1 MALSQ
6 VQCLDDNHI
15 NVRTNESKPDFFYS
29 EEQRLALERLIHAGR
44 DAFEDYIKTKNL
56 RCFLSDLELER
67 ILNTVEVYSPG
78 SCDNPA
84 ELHGESDGDAFSLQY
99 WPERSDYSIPQLDI
113 GWPDTASYRGV
124 TRVHVYTQPP
134 YEGQSHIKEVVR
146 KMIGQAQKVVAIVM
160 DLFTDIDIF
169 KDVLDASYRRK
180 VAVYII
186 LESTGVNHFLRM
198 CDKAGMHTGHLKNL
212 RVRSIRGA
220 EFFSRS
226 SKKVCGSQ
234 SQKFMFI
241 DGDKAVSGSYSFT
254 WSASRL
260 DRNLI
265 TVLTGHTVDIF
276 DRLFQDMYLIS
287 NGVCLSAINLGS
299 EPERLP
305 QAVSAVFPTAN
316 TALKLINPK
325 YSLVSNCT
333 FTSNGPA
340 PDQTGAKNTNQ
351 KEVFKQIRDAPVLP
365 ALHPGL
371 LDLEKA
377 NMIDYVPTWP
387 DPEPARD
394 VIGFINIRDTNKPL
408 QAHLMRSE
416 LFEVSQAIRFKDTLC
431 KPREPLSV
439 RACSISQTASA
450 HEDPAQTC
458 TEAQRSSGETQKH
471 AEYFDQNQQQE
482 SSHTKDLNL
491 PLQSPQPETMHV
503 LTGHIVDKGAPDV
516 MKKEQDSLQNQNI
529 CTDKDLP
536 DSTSCFV
543 KDNTYTKKTMN
554 VSQILQCP
562 IQTPNNLDF
571 KSTSAGSDSLDNPVS
586 VSVESFGDK
595 VLTDGAIQGHGDTK
609 PVLVLD
615 ETQQNCYDRQISKS
629 DSNISSLSDYYDC
642 ISPVADLR
650 FESEAFVL
658 EKTSDVQ
665 SYNQIKNIHEEQECS
680 CLNSYTIYNSEEN
693 KQTWFTPESLKTS
706 FSNVYNSVSY
716 TNPSAT
722 STTQPFTA
730 DTVQESLHDKEEYY
744 ECSDTVGF
752 EFDSMVN
759 SMEPSSEEMTT
770 QEADTEHCNIESTCQ
785 NMKKIYER
793 KVQSGSEKQ
802 SGVEVIFD
810 NEDDAQPQLDE
821 NIKRQ
826 PIQESR
832 VTLRSAV
839 ESELICNFWSE
850 RRPEKILQIQPKK
863 LNTENQP
870 KLDSK
875 TESSLDLI
883 CKEQSIEKTDK
894 PPKLDSETES
904 SLDLIC
910 EKQSVE
916 LAETTENPPILDSEI
931 ESSLDLI
938 CEEQSIKKTE
948 KPPKLVSEIES
959 SLDLIYE
966 EQSIEKTYKPPKLDS
981 EPKLS
986 LDLIC
991 KEQSGQLAEK
1001 TEKPPKLD
1009 SEPKLSLDLI
1019 CKEQSGQ
1026 LAEKTEKTPKLDS
1039 ELESSLDLIY
1049 EEQSIE
1055 KTNKP
1060 PKLDSEP
1067 KLSLDLICKEQSRQ
1081 LAEKTEKIPKLDF
1094 ELESSLDLICEKPSV
1109 KLTETIEKP
1118 PILDSEI
1125 ESSLDL
1131 ICEKPIVQKP
1141 SVQLTETTEKP
1152 PKLDF
1157 EIASSLDLICK
1168 EQSGQLADKAE
1179 KPPKLDSELESI
1191 LDLICE
1197 EQSIEKTNEP
1207 PKLDSELESSLDLIC
1222 EEQSIEKTNEPPKLD
1237 SELESSLDLI
1247 CEEQSIEKTNEPP
1260 KLDSELESSLDLIY
1274 EEQSI
1279 EKTNKPP
1286 KLDSEPKLSLDL
1298 ICKEQSRQLAEKTEK
1313 IPKLDFELESSL
1325 DLICEKPSV
1334 KLTETIEKP
1343 PILDSEIESSLDLI
1357 CEKPIVQK
1365 PSVQLTET
1373 TEKPPKLD
1381 FEIESSL
1388 DLICKEQSGQLADK
1402 AEKPP
1407 KLDSELESILDLICE
1422 EQSIEKTNEPP
1433 KLDSELE
1440 SSLDL
1445 ICEEQ
1450 SIEKTNEPP
1459 KLDSELESS
1468 LDLICEEQ
1476 SIEKTNEPPK
1486 LDSELESSLDLIYE
1500 EQSIEKTNKPPKLDS
1515 EPKLSLDLIC
1525 KEQSRQL
1532 AEKTEKIPKLD
1543 FELESSLDLICEK
1556 PSVKLTET
1564 IEKPPILD
1572 SEIESSLDLIC
1583 EKPIV
1588 QKPSVQLTETTEKP
1602 PKLDFEIE
1610 SSLDLI
1616 CKEQSGQL
1624 ADKAEKTPKLD
1635 SELESILD
1643 LICEEQSIEKTNE
1656 PPKLDSELESS
1667 LDLICEEQSIEKT
1680 NEPPKLDSELES
1692 SLDLIYEE
1700 QSIEKTNKPPKL
1712 DSEPKLSL
1720 DLICK
1725 EQSRQLAEKTEKI
1738 PKLDF
1743 ELESSLDLI
1752 CEKPSVKLTETIE
1765 KPPILDSEI
1774 ESSLDLICEK
1784 PIVQKPSVQ
1793 LTETTEKP
1801 PKLDFEIES
1810 SLDLICKEQ
1819 SGQLADKAEKP
1830 PKLDSELESI
1840 LDLICEEQSIEKTDK
1855 PQKLDSEPKLSLDL
1869 ICKEQSGQLAEKTDK
1884 PPKLDSELES
1894 SLDLICEE
1902 QSIEKTNEP
1911 PKLDSE
1917 LESSLDL
1924 IYEEQSI
1931 EKTYKPPKL
1940 DSEPKL
1946 SLDLICKEQSG
1957 QLAEKTEKP
1966 PKLDSEPKLSL
1977 DLICKE
1983 QSGQLAEKTEKTPK
1997 LDSELES
2004 SLDLIYEEQSIEKT
2018 NKPPKLDSEPKLSLD
2033 LICKEQSGQLADKT
2047 DKPPKL
2053 DSELESSLDLI
2064 CEEQSIEKTNEPP
2077 KLDSELES
2085 SLDLI
2090 CEEQSIEKTNEP
2102 PKLDS
2107 EIESSLDLIY
2117 EEQSIEKTYKPPKLD
2132 SEPKLS
2138 LDLICKEQSG
2148 QLAEKTEKTPK
2159 LDSELESSLDLIYE
2173 EQSIEK
2179 TNKPPKLDSEPK
2191 LSLDLIC
2198 KEQSGQLADKT
2209 DKPPKLDSEPKLSQ
2223 DLICK
2228 EQLTENTEKPPILN
2242 SSELNLDS
2250 GLDVSLICASI
2261 LKHSEVNDYKS
2272 QSAADSKSDRVSS
2285 VPDKVAVTPVIP
2297 EKASVTVSTGLHKT
2311 DELQNLLADLDF
2323 ANSNLE
2329 SAAHVNEL
2337 KLQDDQTVLKK
2348 NSEKHS
2354 AILPED
2360 FETVKLLILEDS
2372 DLQDIEEKNPN
2383 RSEPRRTKAAVST
2396 ENKPCKAAP
2405 ARLRI
2410 VNVRKPIED
2419 HYSKRGKQTCHLTSQ
2434 VKEKQEGE
2442 RVSTAQVIK
2451 SLPGAKPKLDC
2462 QQPHQASK
2470 IIPNAKEARGES
2482 STLPITKPHS
2492 VYRSQ
2497 RPPTGTHRYSPGPPL
2512 HNPCVIA
2519 SSCPENLA
2527 TGEAVAFGSMQ
2538 LDQGHPWKVRSSNC
2552 PTSSPQQPHV
2562 KLNGPKTRQSE
2573 PVLRKH
2579 PASTIIYSSPSGM
2592 PNPRQTKNLKQT
2604 FKETHMSKK
2613 KKE

>member
-84 ELHGESDGDAFSLQY
+84 ELNGESDVDTFSLQY

-146 KMIGQAQKVVAIVM
+146 KMIVQAQKVVAIVM

-340 PDQTGAKNTNQ
+340 PDQTGAKKTNQ

-431 KPREPLSV
+431 KPREPLSA

-543 KDNTYTKKTMN
+543 KDNTVCSDTKQTTN
-554 VSQILQCP
+554 ASQILQCP

-571 KSTSAGSDSLDNPVS
+571 KLPSAGADSLDNPVS

-595 VLTDGAIQGHGDTK
+595 LLTDGAIQDHGDTK

-658 EKTSDVQ
+658 EKPSDLQ

-722 STTQPFTA
+722 STTQPAPFTA

-785 NMKKIYER
+785 NMKKIDER

-883 CKEQSIEKTDK
+883 CEEQSIEKTEKTPKLDSEPKLSLDLICEEQSIEKTDK

-916 LAETTENPPILDSEI
+916 LAETTEKPPKLDSELESSLDLICAVQSMEKTDQPQKLDSEPKLSLDLICEEKSVKLTEKTDKPPKLDSETESSLDLICEKQSVELAETTENPPILDSEIESSLDLICEEQSIKKTEKPPKLVSEPKSGLDLICEKPCVELAEKTDKPPILDSKIESSLDLICKKQSVELAETTEKPPILDSTPKSGLDLICKEQSVQLADKTDKPPKLDSEPKLSQVLICEKQSAELADITENPPILDSEI

-991 KEQSGQLAEK
+991 EKPSVKLTETIEKPPILDSEIESKQSIEKTNEPPKLDSELESSLDLIYEEQSIEKTNEPPKLDSEIESSLDLICEEQSIKKTEKPPKLDSEPKLSQDLICEKQSVKLTENSEKPPIMDSEIESSLDLICEEQSIEK
-1001 TEKPPKLD
+1001 TEKPPKLVSEIESSLDLICKEKYVQLTEKTDKPPKLDSETESSLDLICEKQSVELAEITEKPPILDSEIESSLDLICEKQCVELAEITEKPPKLDSEIESSLDLICEEQSIEKTKKPPKLD

-1026 LAEKTEKTPKLDS
+1026 LAEKTEKTPKLDF
-1039 ELESSLDLIY
+1039 ELES
-1049 EEQSIE
+1049 
-1055 KTNKP
+1055 
-1060 PKLDSEP
+1060 
-1067 KLSLDLICKEQSRQ
+1067 SLDLICKEQSRQ

-1125 ESSLDL
+1125 ES
-1131 ICEKPIVQKP
+1131 K
-1141 SVQLTETTEKP
+1141 
-1152 PKLDF
+1152 
-1157 EIASSLDLICK
+1157 
-1168 EQSGQLADKAE
+1168 
-1179 KPPKLDSELESI
+1179 
-1191 LDLICE
+1191 
-1197 EQSIEKTNEP
+1197 QSI
-1207 PKLDSELESSLDLIC
+1207 
-1222 EEQSIEKTNEPPKLD
+1222 Q
-1237 SELESSLDLI
+1237 
-1247 CEEQSIEKTNEPP
+1247 
-1260 KLDSELESSLDLIY
+1260 
-1274 EEQSI
+1274 
-1279 EKTNKPP
+1279 
-1286 KLDSEPKLSLDL
+1286 
-1298 ICKEQSRQLAEKTEK
+1298 KTEK
-1313 IPKLDFELESSL
+1313 IPKLDFELESSLDLICEKPSVKLTETIEKPPILDSEIESSLDLICEKPSEQLAETTEKPPILDSEPESSL

-1407 KLDSELESILDLICE
+1407 KLDSELES
-1422 EQSIEKTNEPP
+1422 
-1433 KLDSELE
+1433 
-1440 SSLDL
+1440 
-1445 ICEEQ
+1445 
-1450 SIEKTNEPP
+1450 
-1459 KLDSELESS
+1459 
-1468 LDLICEEQ
+1468 
-1476 SIEKTNEPPK
+1476 
-1486 LDSELESSLDLIYE
+1486 
-1500 EQSIEKTNKPPKLDS
+1500 
-1515 EPKLSLDLIC
+1515 
-1525 KEQSRQL
+1525 
-1532 AEKTEKIPKLD
+1532 
-1543 FELESSLDLICEK
+1543 
-1556 PSVKLTET
+1556 
-1564 IEKPPILD
+1564 
-1572 SEIESSLDLIC
+1572 
-1583 EKPIV
+1583 
-1588 QKPSVQLTETTEKP
+1588 
-1602 PKLDFEIE
+1602 
-1610 SSLDLI
+1610 
-1616 CKEQSGQL
+1616 
-1624 ADKAEKTPKLD
+1624 
-1635 SELESILD
+1635 
-1643 LICEEQSIEKTNE
+1643 
-1656 PPKLDSELESS
+1656 
-1667 LDLICEEQSIEKT
+1667 
-1680 NEPPKLDSELES
+1680 
-1692 SLDLIYEE
+1692 
-1700 QSIEKTNKPPKL
+1700 
-1712 DSEPKLSL
+1712 
-1720 DLICK
+1720 
-1725 EQSRQLAEKTEKI
+1725 
-1738 PKLDF
+1738 
-1743 ELESSLDLI
+1743 
-1752 CEKPSVKLTETIE
+1752 
-1765 KPPILDSEI
+1765 
-1774 ESSLDLICEK
+1774 
-1784 PIVQKPSVQ
+1784 
-1793 LTETTEKP
+1793 
-1801 PKLDFEIES
+1801 
-1810 SLDLICKEQ
+1810 
-1819 SGQLADKAEKP
+1819 
-1830 PKLDSELESI
+1830 
-1840 LDLICEEQSIEKTDK
+1840 
-1855 PQKLDSEPKLSLDL
+1855 
-1869 ICKEQSGQLAEKTDK
+1869 
-1884 PPKLDSELES
+1884 
-1894 SLDLICEE
+1894 
-1902 QSIEKTNEP
+1902 
-1911 PKLDSE
+1911 
-1917 LESSLDL
+1917 SLDL

-1966 PKLDSEPKLSL
+1966 PKLDSELESSL
-1977 DLICKE
+1977 DLICEE
-1983 QSGQLAEKTEKTPK
+1983 QSIEKTDKPPK

-2004 SLDLIYEEQSIEKT
+2004 
-2018 NKPPKLDSEPKLSLD
+2018 SLD

-2053 DSELESSLDLI
+2053 DSG
-2064 CEEQSIEKTNEPP
+2064 IE
-2077 KLDSELES
+2077 
-2085 SLDLI
+2085 
-2090 CEEQSIEKTNEP
+2090 
-2102 PKLDS
+2102 
-2107 EIESSLDLIY
+2107 
-2117 EEQSIEKTYKPPKLD
+2117 
-2132 SEPKLS
+2132 
-2138 LDLICKEQSG
+2138 
-2148 QLAEKTEKTPK
+2148 
-2159 LDSELESSLDLIYE
+2159 
-2173 EQSIEK
+2173 
-2179 TNKPPKLDSEPK
+2179 
-2191 LSLDLIC
+2191 
-2198 KEQSGQLADKT
+2198 
-2209 DKPPKLDSEPKLSQ
+2209 LSQ

-2348 NSEKHS
+2348 NSERHS

-2372 DLQDIEEKNPN
+2372 DLQDIEEKKPN

-2512 HNPCVIA
+2512 HNPCVTA

-2562 KLNGPKTRQSE
+2562 KPNGPKTRQSE